1 MEDLSRVVFVIDDDA
16 GERQLVAGLL
26 ERAGYTTIG
35 FESGEDA
42 LVAGATQP
50 PAVVIL
56 DIKLPGISGYE
67 VCRQLKEVFGSSL
80 PVLFISGV
88 RVEPFDRAAGLLV
101 GADDYIV
108 KPFEP
113 DELLARVRT
122 HLAPRARAVEPS
134 PSAEVLTPRELEV
147 LRLLAEGLAQAEI
160 AERLVISPKT
170 VSTHIQHVLEKLG
183 VHSRAQAVAA
193 AHRLGLNGPADA

>member
-1 MEDLSRVVFVIDDDA
+1 MEDLGRAVFVIDDDE
-16 GERQLVAGLL
+16 GERQLVLGLL
-26 ERAGYTTIG
+26 ERAGYTTMG
-35 FESGEDA
+35 FETGEDA
-42 LVAGATQP
+42 LVFGAKHP
-50 PAVVIL
+50 PGVVIL

-67 VCRQLKEVFGSSL
+67 VCRQLKETFGTSL
-80 PVLFISGV
+80 PVLFVSGV

-113 DELLARVRT
+113 DELLARVRK
-122 HLAPRARAVEPS
+122 HQAPRARTAEPS
-134 PSAEVLTPRELEV
+134 PSAEALTPRELEV
-147 LRLLAEGLAQAEI
+147 LRLLADGLAQAEI
-160 AERLVISPKT
+160 AERLVISAKT